1 MHTVKILQPTS
12 TTLVA
17 QLSSLYQT
25 FKGVKQKDAI
35 EFDFSNLNFIS
46 PLLILPLCAYLNE
59 SKSSIIG
66 TTQHTSYL
74 SAIKF
79 PKGIDTINSFQQ
91 QLQFAKNFVPI
102 SVLKK
107 DYGADRERLETQ
119 FATMV
124 NKIIGSIKGSQSA
137 IYHPITELVTN
148 IFDHSKKDRG
158 YIFGQYYPNK
168 KFLDICIVDCGRGL
182 SCVYKEE
189 EGLELNDEEA
199 IIEVMKGNSTKP
211 GKERGFGVRTSK
223 KVICEALGGEFIL
236 ISGNTALISDKGRE
250 RIVSLPEFYWQGV
263 IISYRIPQPHGVI
276 DIYPYLE

>member
-1 MHTVKILQPTS
+1 MNIVKIPKLTN

-17 QLSSLYQT
+17 QLASLYHT
-25 FKGVKQKDAI
+25 LKGVKTKETI
-35 EFDFSNLNFIS
+35 EFDFSDLNFIC
-46 PLLILPLCAYLNE
+46 PLLILPLCAYINE
-59 SKSSIIG
+59 SESKTTG
-66 TTQHTSYL
+66 TGKHTSYL

-79 PKGIDTINSFQQ
+79 PDGISTVSSFQQ

-102 SVLKK
+102 SILKK

-124 NKIIGSIKGSQSA
+124 NKIIGSIPGAQSA

-148 IFDHSKKDRG
+148 IFDHSQKNQG

-182 SCVYKEE
+182 SRVYKEE
-189 EGLELNDEEA
+189 KGLKLNDEEA

-223 KVICEALGGEFIL
+223 SVVCEALGGEFIL
-236 ISGNTALISDKGRE
+236 ISGDTALISDKGQE
-250 RIVSLPEFYWQGV
+250 RMVTLPDFYWQGV
-263 IISYRIPQPHGVI
+263 VISYRIPQPSGAI